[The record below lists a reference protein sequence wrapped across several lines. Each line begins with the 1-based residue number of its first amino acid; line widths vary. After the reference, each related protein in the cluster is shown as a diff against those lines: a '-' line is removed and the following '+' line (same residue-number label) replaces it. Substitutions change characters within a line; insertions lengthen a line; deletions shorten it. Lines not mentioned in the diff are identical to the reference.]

1 MEPGS
6 TLKHYRIVSLLGEG
20 GMGVVYRAVD
30 TRLGRTVALKV
41 LPGLSLD
48 DDERFRRF
56 EREARTASAI
66 SHPGVATLYDF
77 DREGDTA
84 FLTME
89 FVEGKTLRELL
100 QDGPLPL
107 PQLLDCTARVAE
119 GMAAAHSKGV
129 IHRDLKP
136 ENVMAADSGFYKI
149 LDFGLARM
157 DLKEEER
164 SAEGGSPTRM
174 ETVSRHMTQEGKILG
189 TIAYMSPEQA
199 QAHAMDAR
207 SDIFS
212 FGTLLYELA
221 VGVPPFRGNNLV
233 ATFHAIVHDDPEPMG
248 SLRGEIPP
256 ELERIAAK
264 CLAKDPVDRYQMAAD
279 LAADLRALRRDS
291 ESGALGSYV
300 SRELA
305 PHRPR
310 TRRLP
315 RPAWLLAGAAAL
327 ALAIAWFVWPER
339 AVQPG
344 AATPVAPVTLSAAAD
359 RNRIAVAFFANRSGN
374 PEADWL
380 SEGLPEML
388 TTDLARTPDLEV
400 LSTQRLY
407 DLMAA
412 TGETDMASLDRATTT
427 QLARWAGAGVV
438 VSGSIFQAGDSYRI
452 DVQAYDTASGQVLT
466 ASRVEGSDV
475 FQMADRLSADLRQG
489 LQLTAAARGGIQEVT
504 TSSESA
510 YRDYT
515 EGLKLFE
522 GLRFAEANESFER
535 SLQADGEFALA
546 KLRLGMSTYLG
557 GDSERGASLIREA
570 SEGAERLPERERLLT
585 GGLNACLSGENPEE
599 CKRHFAE
606 LRELFPDDVETYF
619 WSAQSARQLG
629 EYRESLRYLREG
641 FERNPNDLL
650 AVAGLTASLTD
661 LDAATAE
668 QILRDFLDRNP
679 ETDASR
685 LEIPA
690 LGADAP

>member
-1 MEPGS
+1 VEPGS
-6 TLKHYRIVSLLGEG
+6 TLKHYRIVSLLGKG

-48 DDERFRRF
+48 DDERLHRF

-66 SHPGVATLYDF
+66 NHPGVATLYDF

-100 QDGPLPL
+100 DDGPLPL

-119 GMAAAHSKGV
+119 GMAAAHAKGV

-164 SAEGGSPTRM
+164 SEEGGSPTRM

-233 ATFHAIVHDDPEPMG
+233 ATFHAIVHDDPKPMG
-248 SLRGEIPP
+248 SQRHEIPP
-256 ELERIAAK
+256 ELERITAK
-264 CLAKDPVDRYQMAAD
+264 CLAKDPVDRYQTAAD
-279 LAADLRALRRDS
+279 LAVDLRALRRESDS
-291 ESGALGSYV
+291 GNLGSFV
-300 SRELA
+300 SREHA
-305 PHRPR
+305 PLRQG

-327 ALAIAWFVWPER
+327 ALAIAWSVWPER
-339 AVQPG
+339 SVQPD
-344 AATPVAPVTLSAAAD
+344 AATPVAPATAAD

-380 SEGLPEML
+380 SEALPEML

-412 TGETDMASLDRATTT
+412 TGETDMASLDRVTTT

-438 VSGSIFQAGDSYRI
+438 VSGSIFQAGESYRI

-489 LQLTAAARGGIQEVT
+489 LQLTAADRGGIQEVT

-510 YRDYT
+510 YREYT

-522 GLRFAEANESFER
+522 KLRFAEASESFER

-557 GDSERGASLIREA
+557 GDAERGASLIREA

-585 GGLNACLSGENPEE
+585 GGLNACLGGENREE

-606 LRELFPDDVETYF
+606 LRERFPDDVETYF

-629 EYRESLRYLREG
+629 EYRESLRHLREG

-661 LDAATAE
+661 LDPATAE
-668 QILRDFLDRNP
+668 RIRRDFLARNP